1 MSARRGAAADERDGD
16 SVLSGMSQPLLVDD
30 DTGDCEGNDDTTRPT
45 YDADYYASLPSI
57 RKNFLRMS
65 TLFAVNHGC
74 TVSCVGLANAVS
86 LNVY

>member
-1 MSARRGAAADERDGD
+1 MSARRGGAADERDGD

-30 DTGDCEGNDDTTRPT
+30 GTGDCEGNDDTPT
-45 YDADYYASLPSI
+45 NDADYCASSSSI